1 MQGQRCGSR
10 HLLKCSKEGRIEES
24 IRRARA
30 VSKKERGNI
39 SSTAASIG
47 FFKAVL
53 ESYED
58 VAIFSV
64 LDGDRGLIE
73 LIYPASFEDDVRG
86 IIADM
91 IQYGIGFREVP
102 DVQ

>member
-1 MQGQRCGSR
+1 MMPDDRG
-10 HLLKCSKEGRIEES
+10 IFEERTKRYIIDRS
-24 IRRARA
+24 
-30 VSKKERGNI
+30 G
-39 SSTAASIG
+39 IG

-73 LIYPASFEDDVRG
+73 LIYPASFEEDVRG

-91 IQYGIGFREVP
+91 VHYGIGFREAP

>member
-1 MQGQRCGSR
+1 MKEVFQGKGS
-10 HLLKCSKEGRIEES
+10 LEERTRKYLIDRS
-24 IRRARA
+24 F
-30 VSKKERGNI
+30 
-39 SSTAASIG
+39 IG

-86 IIADM
+86 IMADM
-91 IQYGIGFREVP
+91 IQYGIEFREVP

>member
-1 MQGQRCGSR
+1 M
-10 HLLKCSKEGRIEES
+10 IEERTKRFLVDRS
-24 IRRARA
+24 
-30 VSKKERGNI
+30 G
-39 SSTAASIG
+39 IG

-64 LDGDRGLIE
+64 IDGDRGLIE
-73 LIYPASFEDDVRG
+73 LIYSSGFEEDVRG
-86 IIADM
+86 IMADM
-91 IQYGIGFREVP
+91 VNYGITFREVP

>member
-1 MQGQRCGSR
+1 MPDNRG
-10 HLLKCSKEGRIEES
+10 IF
-24 IRRARA
+24 A
-30 VSKKERGNI
+30 ERTKRYI
-39 SSTAASIG
+39 IDRSAIG

-64 LDGDRGLIE
+64 LDGDRGIIE
-73 LIYPASFEDDVRG
+73 LIYPACFEEDVRG
-86 IIADM
+86 IVADM
-91 IQYGIGFREVP
+91 ANYGIGFREVA

>member
-1 MQGQRCGSR
+1 MHENKG
-10 HLLKCSKEGRIEES
+10 LLEERTRKYFIDRS
-24 IRRARA
+24 F
-30 VSKKERGNI
+30 
-39 SSTAASIG
+39 IG

-64 LDGDRGLIE
+64 LDGNRGLIE
-73 LIYPASFEDDVRG
+73 LIYPASFENDVQG

-91 IQYGIGFREVP
+91 RQYGIEFREAP

>member
-1 MQGQRCGSR
+1 M
-10 HLLKCSKEGRIEES
+10 IEERTKRFLVDRS
-24 IRRARA
+24 
-30 VSKKERGNI
+30 G
-39 SSTAASIG
+39 IG

-64 LDGDRGLIE
+64 IDGDRGLIE
-73 LIYPASFEDDVRG
+73 LIYPSGFEDDVRG
-86 IIADM
+86 IMADM
-91 IQYGIGFREVP
+91 VNYGIRFREVP

>member
-1 MQGQRCGSR
+1 MTDMPHDTG
-10 HLLKCSKEGRIEES
+10 IFEERTRKY
-24 IRRARA
+24 IIDRRF
-30 VSKKERGNI
+30 
-39 SSTAASIG
+39 IG
-47 FFKAVL
+47 FFKAIL

-73 LIYPASFEDDVRG
+73 LIYPASFEEDVRA
-86 IIADM
+86 IVADM
-91 IQYGIGFREVP
+91 IQCGIEFREAP

>member
-1 MQGQRCGSR
+1 M
-10 HLLKCSKEGRIEES
+10 IEERTKRFLVDRS
-24 IRRARA
+24 
-30 VSKKERGNI
+30 G
-39 SSTAASIG
+39 IG

-64 LDGDRGLIE
+64 IDGDRGLIE
-73 LIYPASFEDDVRG
+73 LIYPCGFEEDVRG

-91 IQYGIGFREVP
+91 VNYGITFREVP

>member
-1 MQGQRCGSR
+1 MVPDDRG
-10 HLLKCSKEGRIEES
+10 IFEERTKRYIMDRS
-24 IRRARA
+24 
-30 VSKKERGNI
+30 G
-39 SSTAASIG
+39 IG

-73 LIYPASFEDDVRG
+73 LIYAASFEEDVRG

-91 IQYGIGFREVP
+91 VHYGIGFREAP

>member
-1 MQGQRCGSR
+1 MKTMPDRRGT
-10 HLLKCSKEGRIEES
+10 LEERTKRYIIDRS
-24 IRRARA
+24 A
-30 VSKKERGNI
+30 
-39 SSTAASIG
+39 IG

-73 LIYPASFEDDVRG
+73 LIYPASFEEDVRG

-91 IQYGIGFREVP
+91 VHCGIGFREAP

>member
-1 MQGQRCGSR
+1 LNKAPDGQG
-10 HLLKCSKEGRIEES
+10 IFEERTKRYIIDRS
-24 IRRARA
+24 
-30 VSKKERGNI
+30 G
-39 SSTAASIG
+39 IG
-47 FFKAVL
+47 FFKAIL

-73 LIYPASFEDDVRG
+73 LIYPASFEQDVLG
-86 IIADM
+86 IISDM
-91 IQYGIGFREVP
+91 INYGISFREAP

>member
-1 MQGQRCGSR
+1 DRS
-10 HLLKCSKEGRIEES
+10 
-24 IRRARA
+24 A
-30 VSKKERGNI
+30 
-39 SSTAASIG
+39 IG
-47 FFKAVL
+47 FFKALL

-73 LIYPASFEDDVRG
+73 LIFPACFEDLVRN
-86 IIADM
+86 IVADM
-91 IQYGIGFREVP
+91 IHYDIEFREVP

>member
-1 MQGQRCGSR
+1 MRPGDSPVM
-10 HLLKCSKEGRIEES
+10 IEERTKRFLVDRS
-24 IRRARA
+24 
-30 VSKKERGNI
+30 G
-39 SSTAASIG
+39 IG

-64 LDGDRGLIE
+64 IDGDRGLIE
-73 LIYPASFEDDVRG
+73 LIYSSGFEEDVRG
-86 IIADM
+86 IMADM
-91 IQYGIGFREVP
+91 VNYGITFREVP

>member
-1 MQGQRCGSR
+1 MNKIPQDQG
-10 HLLKCSKEGRIEES
+10 IFEERTRKYIIDRS
-24 IRRARA
+24 A
-30 VSKKERGNI
+30 
-39 SSTAASIG
+39 IG
-47 FFKAVL
+47 FFKSIL

-73 LIYPASFEDDVRG
+73 LIYPACFEDDVRG

-91 IQYGIGFREVP
+91 IHYGIGFREVP